1 MAAFIRYLSYG
12 NHLWREFG
20 GLPAPARWIVT
31 LVALPFLTLICLC
44 GVAMMVSFL
53 ALLAVT
59 GPVYWALWRL
69 SDALRRGSRRRKRA
83 ATKQRH
89 ASSGTKRVESTVIS

>member
-1 MAAFIRYLSYG
+1 MAAFMRYLSYA
-12 NHLWREFG
+12 NHLWGEFG
-20 GLPAPARWIVT
+20 GLPAPARWVVT
-31 LVALPFLTLICLC
+31 LVALPFLTLISLCL
-44 GVAMMVSFL
+44 VAMIASFL

-69 SDALRRGSRRRKRA
+69 SNALRRGSSRRKRA
-83 ATKQRH
+83 ATRQ